1 MASVASQLIEKVT
14 AHAQRVS
21 LEGAR
26 EIHADGTYFPNNL
39 RKFLS
44 HFCAPCNG
52 KKNKPWWFTC
62 IPIGITAVSA
72 RNMLLS
78 KFIRSAKQCI
88 LLASDYQYNGATPGE
103 KSTGE

>member
-1 MASVASQLIEKVT
+1 MASVASQLIEEVT
-14 AHAQRVS
+14 THGQRVS

-26 EIHADGTYFPNNL
+26 EICAEGTYFPNNL

-44 HFCAPCNG
+44 KFCAPCDG

-62 IPIGITAVSA
+62 IPTGITAVTA

-78 KFIRSAKQCI
+78 KFIRSVKQCI
-88 LLASDYQYNGATPGE
+88 LLASDYQYIGATPGE
-103 KSTGE
+103 KSTEE